1 MHGKVTPSFQLKNQQ
16 MRMNGKMFNRLKHGD
31 QLEPLISETEKEIAH
46 VHKKIDE
53 RIEINQYRVLESYQ
67 KHKVSDSHFMP
78 STGYGYD
85 DIGRDTLE
93 KIYADVFGAEAA
105 LVRPQIISGTHAISI
120 ALFGVLRPGD
130 ELIYLTGK
138 PYDTLEEIVGIRG
151 SGIGS
156 LKEFGISYQTVDLLE
171 SGKPN
176 LEAAAKA
183 ITEKTKMVGIQRSK
197 GYANRPSFTIDEINE
212 MAAYVRSIDPEIIVF
227 VDNCYGEFIEEL
239 EPCHAGADLIAGSL
253 IKNPGGGLA
262 KTGGYIAGRKDLVT
276 ACSYRMTSPGIGA
289 EAGAS
294 LYSLQEMYQG
304 FFLAPHVAGQALKG
318 AIFTASILEKAGLKT
333 SPSWNAPRTDLIQS
347 VQFDDPDRMVA
358 FCQAIQFASPI
369 NSHVTPYPSYMP
381 GYEDDV
387 IMAAGT
393 FIQGASIELSADG
406 PLRAPYTA
414 YVQGG
419 LTYSH
424 VKIAICSALDALLE
438 KRLITI

>member
-1 MHGKVTPSFQLKNQQ
+1 MFEQLVHGEVLKPLVNKVEDSIQSI
-16 MRMNGKMFNRLKHGD
+16 H
-31 QLEPLISETEKEIAH
+31 KEIDVRA
-46 VHKKIDE
+46 E
-53 RIEINQYRVLESYQ
+53 NNQFKVLRSFQ
-67 KHKVSDSHFMP
+67 KHKVSDSHFIP
-78 STGYGYD
+78 TTGYGYD

-93 KIYADVFGAEAA
+93 SIYADVFGGEAG

-130 ELIYLTGK
+130 ELVYMTGK

-151 SGIGS
+151 EGTGS
-156 LKEFGISYQTVDLLE
+156 LKDFNISYQCVDLDE
-171 SGKPN
+171 SGKVDF
-176 LEAAAKA
+176 AKVQKT
-183 ITEKTKMVGIQRSK
+183 ISPKTKMVGIQRSK
-197 GYANRPSFTIDEINE
+197 GYASRPSFTIEEIQNMIRFVKEIN
-212 MAAYVRSIDPEIIVF
+212 PEIVVF
-227 VDNCYGEFIEEL
+227 VDNCYGEFVEEL
-239 EPCHAGADLIAGSL
+239 EPCHVGADLMAGSL

-262 KTGGYIAGRKDLVT
+262 KTGGYIVGKKDVVG

-304 FFLAPHVAGQALKG
+304 FFLAPHVVAQSLKG
-318 AIFTASILEKAGLKT
+318 AVFTSAVLTELGMNT
-333 SPSWNAPRTDLIQS
+333 NPAPYDKRTDLIQS
-347 VQFDDPDRMVA
+347 VQFDNKDKMIA

-369 NSHVTPYPSYMP
+369 NSHFTPYPNYMP

-393 FIQGASIELSADG
+393 FIQGSSIELSADG
-406 PLRAPYTA
+406 PIRPPYTA

-424 VKIAICSALDALLE
+424 VKIAVCSAMDKLIE
-438 KRLITI
+438 KGLISVTSG